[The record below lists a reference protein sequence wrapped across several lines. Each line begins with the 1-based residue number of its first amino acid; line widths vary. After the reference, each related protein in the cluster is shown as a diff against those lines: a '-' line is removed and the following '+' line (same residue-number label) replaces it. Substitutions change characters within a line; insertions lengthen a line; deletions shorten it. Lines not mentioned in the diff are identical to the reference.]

1 MDSRLR
7 GNDIWKKARGMRI
20 FRETSWHGRVRG
32 VTLVEMLVAVS
43 ITVMMLMVTGIVFK
57 SSGEASGKAA
67 ALNEMMRQVRAI
79 TSQLESDLG
88 GLRPDMPMAIMFE
101 AHSVNNGP
109 DKTLGDPD
117 DSKRL
122 VRYDRIAFFANGDFQ
137 TMDGLGSGNMARIFY
152 GQAWDLPRQP
162 ADTIDPQRKILTR
175 RRKIMTADNV
185 NWPSVLPWPVY
196 SPEEAARYDYFDM
209 ECASV
214 SFWKNELYANFYVS
228 YFDENQVVVSFVR
241 RPNIAAVA
249 DIIGGDAVQKLYMLP
264 DVTDF
269 RIQLWFDETANPRY
283 DGRWFPDD
291 YNMPH
296 LAFGQNFAFFWNV
309 SNAPT
314 SAPLINNFRW
324 WSKESLENLSIVPFL
339 PWLNAWPSAIKFTFT
354 LYDKDRRHFP
364 EGKTFTYV
372 VNLPKRV

>member
-1 MDSRLR
+1 MSRWVDEWMKIVPR
-7 GNDIWKKARGMRI
+7 
-20 FRETSWHGRVRG
+20 TSWHGRVRG

-57 SSGEASGKAA
+57 SSSEASGKAA

-79 TSQLESDLG
+79 TRQLESDLG

-101 AHSVNNGP
+101 SHQNNTSDPTYIPGDP
-109 DKTLGDPD
+109 TTWHGDPD
-117 DSKRL
+117 DGARL
-122 VRYDRIAFFANGDFQ
+122 VRYDRMVFFANGDFQ
-137 TMDGLGSGNMARIFY
+137 TMNGGNSGNMARIFY
-152 GQAWDLPRQP
+152 GQAEDML
-162 ADTIDPQRKILTR
+162 AMDTIDPPRKILTR
-175 RRKIMTADNV
+175 RRKIMTAAG
-185 NWPSVLPWPVY
+185 WPNASGAPV
-196 SPEEAARYDYFDM
+196 PLEVHDYIDM

-214 SFWKNELYANFYVS
+214 AFWKNEPFTNFVSLYFNHDPACK
-228 YFDENQVVVSFVR
+228 VSFVR

-249 DIIGGDAVQKLYMLP
+249 DMVGGDAVQKLYMLP

-269 RIQLWFDETANPRY
+269 RIQLWFDETANPFY

-291 YNMPH
+291 YNLPS
-296 LAFGQNFAFFWNV
+296 LVFGQSFAFFWNV
-309 SNAPT
+309 RNAPT
-314 SAPLINNFRW
+314 SAPPIGNFTW
-324 WSKESLENLSIVPFL
+324 WSEEAIENLPLTPYL

-364 EGKTFTYV
+364 EGKTFTYI

>member
-1 MDSRLR
+1 MKIVPR
-7 GNDIWKKARGMRI
+7 
-20 FRETSWHGRVRG
+20 TSWRGRVRG

-57 SSGEASGKAA
+57 SSSEASGKAA

-79 TSQLESDLG
+79 TSQLESDLA
-88 GLRPDMPMAIMFE
+88 GLRSDMPMAIMFE
-101 AHSVNNGP
+101 THQNVPSDPRP
-109 DKTLGDPD
+109 DLGDPD

-137 TMDGLGSGNMARIFY
+137 TMDGNYSGNMARIFY
-152 GQAWDLPRQP
+152 GQAWDLPKQP
-162 ADTIDPQRKILTR
+162 ADTIDPPRKILTR
-175 RRKIMTADNV
+175 RHKIMTAV
-185 NWPSVLPWPVY
+185 HHWQLSPVPSAWPQNSITL
-196 SPEEAARYDYFDM
+196 ATQYDYLDM
-209 ECASV
+209 ECVSV
-214 SFWKNELYANFYVS
+214 AFWKNELVGRFLSS
-228 YFDENQVVVSFVR
+228 YFNHDLSSTVSFVR
-241 RPNIAAVA
+241 RPNIAAVENA
-249 DIIGGDAVQKLYMLP
+249 MVAGTIGGDAVQKLYMLP

-269 RIQLWFDETANPRY
+269 RIQLWFDETNTPY

-291 YNMPH
+291 YDM
-296 LAFGQNFAFFWNV
+296 LSFGSSPSFAFSWNV
-309 SNAPT
+309 RNAL
-314 SAPLINNFRW
+314 SFSQLIYNFRW
-324 WSKESLENLSIVPFL
+324 WSEESLKNLVP